1 MLHLSKLTYHLSKLT
16 YRLVVKVLGCYIP
29 QTDLPVGGEGV
40 GVLHLSKL
48 TYQGVGVLHLSKL
61 TYRLGVKVLGCYICP
76 S

>member
-1 MLHLSKLTYHLSKLT
+1 MLHLSKLT
-16 YRLVVKVLGCYIP
+16 YRLVVKVLGCYTP

-48 TYQGVGVLHLSKL
+48 TY
-61 TYRLGVKVLGCYICP
+61 RLVVKVLGCYICP